1 MSGRAEACG
10 SSGLAAAAGAW
21 LRAIAKAG
29 TVAAAAL
36 AACSPRPGGSAES
49 PTPAAGAAA
58 DVSAVTL
65 ERRPCFGTCPVYAV
79 AISPDGTVRYTGK
92 HNVAH
97 KGEATAAIPAARV
110 DSLVAELEAGGYF
123 GFADDYVMDSPACGR
138 YATDSPT
145 VVTSVTRDGR
155 TKTIRHDYGCFEA
168 PRTLAQLE
176 RRIDEVAGT
185 SRWTGR

>member
-1 MSGRAEACG
+1 MSARAEACG
-10 SSGLAAAAGAW
+10 SSGLAAAVDAW
-21 LRAIAKAG
+21 RRAIATAG

-36 AACSPRPGGSAES
+36 AACSPRPGGSIES
-49 PTPAAGAAA
+49 PTPDAGAA
-58 DVSAVTL
+58 DVPAVTL
-65 ERRPCFGTCPVYAV
+65 ERRPCFGTCPVYSVAV
-79 AISPDGTVRYTGK
+79 APDGTVRYTGK
-92 HNVAH
+92 HHVAH
-97 KGEATAAIPAARV
+97 TGEATAVIPAARV

-168 PRTLAQLE
+168 PRTLVQLE